1 MGVEG
6 HPSSG
11 LVFVQRNGDDATLA
25 RARLSDGVVRT
36 LWHTPDRDESWPAW
50 SVAAQRL
57 AFQVGPMGQRARS
70 DLWIWRPGEAEPAP
84 IAETPRRDEAW
95 PAWSPVAPQLAFAFR
110 GGSQPPGVAVLTF
123 GDGAPSARPI
133 AEAPAAS
140 WFLRPRFAPDGA
152 SLVAQ
157 RRAGRDSQLW
167 ILAQGGEPHAL
178 THDPTWFYLKAAF
191 TRDGARVLFTR
202 RPAGGGP
209 ADVASVDL
217 RGGDLRIHAS
227 SEGTD
232 DHSATPSPRRDELA
246 LVSDRDG
253 NDEIYL
259 APLPG
264 GPARRLTDT
273 PEWDEGA
280 PHWSPDG
287 ELLVV
292 TATPSARSEKGRL
305 QDSRVRVLDRSGKLV
320 FEAEGLMPDWMPA
333 W

>member
-1 MGVEG
+1 MDLAAGRG
-6 HPSSG
+6 RAHAD
-11 LVFVQRNGDDATLA
+11 RGDT
-25 RARLSDGVVRT
+25 S
-36 LWHTPDRDESWPAW
+36 
-50 SVAAQRL
+50 
-57 AFQVGPMGQRARS
+57 
-70 DLWIWRPGEAEPAP
+70 
-84 IAETPRRDEAW
+84 PRRGLA
-95 PAWSPVAPQLAFAFR
+95 AWSPVAPQLAFAFR
-110 GGSQPPGVAVLTF
+110 GGSQAPGVALLTF
-123 GDGAPSARPI
+123 GDGAPGARPI

-157 RRAGRDSQLW
+157 RRAPRDSQLW
-167 ILAQGGEPHAL
+167 ILAQDGEARAL

-217 RGGDLRIHAS
+217 LGGDLRIHAS

-264 GPARRLTDT
+264 VRRAARPTPRSGTRARRTGRPT
-273 PEWDEGA
+273 A
-280 PHWSPDG
+280 SCWS
-287 ELLVV
+287 
-292 TATPSARSEKGRL
+292 
-305 QDSRVRVLDRSGKLV
+305 
-320 FEAEGLMPDWMPA
+320 
-333 W
+333 